1 MVGSISI
8 SEQMDLEKAERFIS
22 ETRMESFLR

>member
-1 MVGSISI
+1 MVGRISI
-8 SEQMDLEKAERFIS
+8 SEQMDSGKAERFIS